1 VLPVQEQR
9 VRGEAAALPSKA
21 ISRLTAELRE
31 IAGRREEAMA
41 AITARAVGYSV
52 AEAQAVADEVH
63 AQHEERLRLEA
74 VVDRVY
80 ADAMDELT
88 AELDRGT
95 LIRTE
100 VVERWSERVG
110 TGDVARWIRGSASWL
125 KSVADRLSGQPAAVV
140 DRIENEARRELS
152 DAVTVRLQRAAR
164 SVATAWEIDDAGRA
178 LLTPDLRVAGPETA
192 DQTEAVID
200 RWLASLAS
208 LVEAEGPRRLRAARV
223 ASTGVNAAAV
233 ATILAVFAA
242 TGGLTGA
249 EFGVA
254 AGAAAA
260 QQGILEHVLGQAA
273 ARSLSGAA
281 RDTFLASVGE
291 MFAAEA
297 GRYLRVLD
305 VASDPLDVAQ
315 EIRDTA
321 AVVAVA
327 SEEFHA
333 Q

>member
-1 VLPVQEQR
+1 
-9 VRGEAAALPSKA
+9 
-21 ISRLTAELRE
+21 LRE

-74 VVDRVY
+74 VVDRGY

-208 LVEAEGPRRLRAARV
+208 LVEAEEIGRARLNSSHV
-223 ASTGVNAAAV
+223 KISY
-233 ATILAVFAA
+233 AVFCLKKKKQA
-242 TGGLTGA
+242 LQVR
-249 EFGVA
+249 FGRK
-254 AGAAAA
+254 
-260 QQGILEHVLGQAA
+260 
-273 ARSLSGAA
+273 AR
-281 RDTFLASVGE
+281 
-291 MFAAEA
+291 
-297 GRYLRVLD
+297 
-305 VASDPLDVAQ
+305 
-315 EIRDTA
+315 
-321 AVVAVA
+321 
-327 SEEFHA
+327 
-333 Q
+333 